1 MPNIELQVWDQDLRQ
16 MHYTEVITIATIL
29 LFIISQTKAESTRD
43 FQLLLRYL
51 AIERKLCTWDQ

>member
-1 MPNIELQVWDQDLRQ
+1 MPNFKLQVWDQDLRQ
-16 MHYTEVITIATIL
+16 MHYTEVIIIVTIL
-29 LFIISQTKAESTRD
+29 LFIISQTKDESMRD